1 MRCGLIESLGGIPMA
16 DWSKK
21 FSKKKKSEEVLK
33 NHILFD
39 DSSADSDTAF
49 VSSDTPSEDHLTED
63 SAPAPTETEDS
74 TSAPLSNDGDTSF
87 DDTARLDLPPIFSP
101 DAEKALLGEEE
112 SPLKAFCKKHRTPLL
127 GGVIAVAGVILI
139 SIVIM
144 ILSGILNPL
153 SGYTESAVAKGNIL
167 PSISTEGTLEAN
179 AYYTITSLVSGK
191 VIESVPEI
199 GERVEA
205 GTVLYQLDDT
215 EAQLAVKQA
224 ENQLARSKAVGS
236 SSSAAT
242 LRIYSTE
249 TGVIQSLNLV
259 AGSPV
264 SAGQIVATIK
274 RSDDTV
280 VSVTSMVSGT
290 IASVSARRGRSVAAG
305 SLLATVKDT
314 RAELDYTTNFYD
326 QKSDEYA
333 LEVAKKQLES
343 YTIKAPVSG
352 VITEKNTK
360 VGDNVAITDTNK
372 PMMVLVDM
380 ESLKFTFSVDE
391 TEVKD
396 LSVDQ
401 NVIITTE
408 SIPNEAYAGKVTRV
422 SGEGRLSEEG
432 KLLFDV
438 DITIDE
444 PGDLKTGMK
453 VQAKVILDSATN
465 VLCLPEKALLNPDGK
480 TAMVLVKEDVVS
492 DTAEDH
498 TTKTEET
505 EEDTAGQVSPFP
517 NIKVPKGCRLVT
529 VRYGITDGSQV
540 EIISGLKQ
548 NDVVVY
554 DPEWEDPDLQA
565 AVPTATPSPATIN
578 PSEATESPVPT
589 SPAGGTDAATEEEL
603 RRQIQDRISQEDTS
617 TTPLSL

>member
-1 MRCGLIESLGGIPMA
+1 M
-16 DWSKK
+16 
-21 FSKKKKSEEVLK
+21 
-33 NHILFD
+33 
-39 DSSADSDTAF
+39 
-49 VSSDTPSEDHLTED
+49 
-63 SAPAPTETEDS
+63 
-74 TSAPLSNDGDTSF
+74 
-87 DDTARLDLPPIFSP
+87 
-101 DAEKALLGEEE
+101 
-112 SPLKAFCKKHRTPLL
+112 
-127 GGVIAVAGVILI
+127 AGVVLI

-153 SGYTESAVAKGNIL
+153 SGYTEIAVAKGNIL

-224 ENQLARSKAVGS
+224 ENQLARSKAVGN

-480 TAMVLVKEDVVS
+480 TAMVLVKEDAVS

-603 RRQIQDRISQEDTS
+603 RRQIQDRISQEGTS